1 MPRNGS
7 GTYSLP
13 EPPFVAGTIISSA
26 AVNDDFSDI
35 AIALTAS
42 LPRNG
47 EAGMLGQFKGI
58 DGNVLSP
65 SISFTNDQN
74 TGLYR
79 PADDQI
85 AIAVGGV
92 QVALFTSGGL
102 QGSLPIGTV
111 IDFAGSTTP
120 ALFLLC
126 YGQNVSRTTYAT
138 LFAIIGTT
146 YGSGDGVTTFG
157 LPDLRGRLLF
167 GKDDMGGV
175 AAARLTTAFY
185 GADPAIL
192 GQPGG
197 TQSKTLVLG
206 NLPAY
211 TPSGS
216 ISGTFTS
223 SQTGV
228 PTNAVP
234 FSGQRTDGS
243 GTGIV
248 GPGGASSPV
257 TVSAVSGNISAS
269 FTGTAQGG
277 TATAFSAVNPA
288 LIMNKIIYA
297 GA

>member
-1 MPRNGS
+1 M
-7 GTYSLP
+7 
-13 EPPFVAGTIISSA
+13 
-26 AVNDDFSDI
+26 NDDLSDI
-35 AIALTAS
+35 ANALTGS

-47 EAGMLGQFKGI
+47 EAGMLGQFKSV
-58 DGNVLSP
+58 DGNVLLP
-65 SISFTNDQN
+65 GFAFTNDLN
-74 TGLYR
+74 TGIYR
-79 PADDQI
+79 PTDDQL

-102 QGSLPIGTV
+102 QGSLPIGAV
-111 IDFAGSTTP
+111 LDFAGSTVP
-120 ALFLLC
+120 SLFILC
-126 YGQNVSRTTYAT
+126 YGQNVSRVTYAS

-157 LPDLRGRLLF
+157 LPDGRGRAFF
-167 GKDDMGGV
+167 GRDDMGGV
-175 AAARLTTAFY
+175 AAARLTTPFY
-185 GADPAIL
+185 GADPTVL

-197 TQSKTLVLG
+197 TQSKALITG

-211 TPSGS
+211 TPSGTVA
-216 ISGTFTS
+216 GTFIS

-228 PTNAVP
+228 PTNATA

-248 GPGGASSPV
+248 GPGGATLPV
-257 TVSAVSGNISAS
+257 TVSAVSGNITAS
-269 FTGTAQGG
+269 FTGAAQGG
-277 TATAFSAVNPA
+277 TAAAFSAVNPA